1 MPNWTAC
8 TANVQR
14 SVCKQC
20 ATTSSWQEKAEECN
34 KNYNFTLKN
43 REESNMTDKNTDY
56 SNLKEKTIFDFCK
69 DEKMIKDLVVSREDF
84 FRNLKNYP
92 LYNAHIL
99 IEYAEITKNKKLL
112 RAVLKQY
119 KQELEE
125 ENNE

>member
-1 MPNWTAC
+1 
-8 TANVQR
+8 
-14 SVCKQC
+14 
-20 ATTSSWQEKAEECN
+20 
-34 KNYNFTLKN
+34 
-43 REESNMTDKNTDY
+43 MTDKNMDY

-84 FRNLKNYP
+84 FRDLKEYP
-92 LYNAHIL
+92 LLNAHVL

-112 RAVLKQY
+112 QAVLKQY

>member
-1 MPNWTAC
+1 
-8 TANVQR
+8 
-14 SVCKQC
+14 
-20 ATTSSWQEKAEECN
+20 
-34 KNYNFTLKN
+34 
-43 REESNMTDKNTDY
+43 MTDKNTDY

-69 DEKMIKDLVVSREDF
+69 DEKMLKDLIIISKEEYLEQVKE
-84 FRNLKNYP
+84 YP
-92 LYNAHIL
+92 LYDAHTL

>member
-1 MPNWTAC
+1 
-8 TANVQR
+8 
-14 SVCKQC
+14 
-20 ATTSSWQEKAEECN
+20 
-34 KNYNFTLKN
+34 
-43 REESNMTDKNTDY
+43 MTDKNTDY

-84 FRNLKNYP
+84 FRDLKEYP
-92 LYNAHIL
+92 LYNAHVL

>member
-1 MPNWTAC
+1 
-8 TANVQR
+8 
-14 SVCKQC
+14 
-20 ATTSSWQEKAEECN
+20 
-34 KNYNFTLKN
+34 
-43 REESNMTDKNTDY
+43 MTDKNTDY

-69 DEKMIKDLVVSREDF
+69 DEKMIKDLIIISKEEYLEQVKE
-84 FRNLKNYP
+84 YP
-92 LYNAHIL
+92 LYDAHTL